1 VRRDQLSN
9 QQVKAI
15 RAVARFS
22 YIRCFSL
29 ACAARI
35 FFCLFELSSAGRS
48 WSYRDMTMT
57 SVPTLTTGAF
67 DRRVRVSRLSFF
79 ARRET
84 VNPGDLFRQASAQQ
98 ISMKPDHYDPIAAAL
113 KEDIGEGDITTD
125 FFVPETLHATGRITA
140 REKAIV
146 AGIGAA
152 AEVFRRV
159 DPSIDI
165 QLLRREGDEV
175 VAGDIII
182 EVRGLARS
190 ILKAERVALNFLQ
203 RLCGIATLTRQFV
216 DAVGNHPAKILDT
229 RKTTPGLRTLE
240 KAAVVAGGGVN
251 HRFGLHDMVL
261 VKDNH
266 LATFGGLS
274 SFADRIRQLRQ
285 ERPNIC
291 IEVEA
296 DDLEQAR
303 AFAEVDGIDVIL
315 LDNMTP
321 AQIREAVA
329 LRKDKVEFEAS
340 GGITL
345 KSVKRIAATGVDYIS
360 IGGLTNAARAID
372 IGLEMTQVP
381 G

>member
-1 VRRDQLSN
+1 
-9 QQVKAI
+9 
-15 RAVARFS
+15 
-22 YIRCFSL
+22 
-29 ACAARI
+29 
-35 FFCLFELSSAGRS
+35 
-48 WSYRDMTMT
+48 
-57 SVPTLTTGAF
+57 
-67 DRRVRVSRLSFF
+67 
-79 ARRET
+79 
-84 VNPGDLFRQASAQQ
+84 
-98 ISMKPDHYDPIAAAL
+98 MKPDRYDPISASL
-113 KEDIGEGDITTD
+113 NEDIGQGDITTD

-140 REKAIV
+140 RENAIV
-146 AGIGAA
+146 AGTGAA

-165 QLLRREGDEV
+165 QIIRGDGDEV

-190 ILKAERVALNFLQ
+190 ILKGERVALNFLQ

-229 RKTTPGLRTLE
+229 RKTTPGLRSLE

-251 HRFGLHDMVL
+251 HRFGLYDMVL

-274 SFADRIRQLRQ
+274 SFADRIHQLRKEQ
-285 ERPNIC
+285 PNIR
-291 IEVEA
+291 IEVEV

-315 LDNMTP
+315 LDNMAP
-321 AQIREAVA
+321 PQMREAVA
-329 LRKDKVEFEAS
+329 LKKNNIQFEAS
-340 GGITL
+340 GGVTL
-345 KSVKRIAATGVDYIS
+345 KNVKRIAATGVDYIS

-372 IGLEMTQVP
+372 IGLEMTHVP